1 MFSQRW
7 SGLMTLFIWPQITQI
22 TQIFK
27 SKKIKPLLARHM
39 PKYRA
44 KNQRPIRIQSDSH
57 FSERKMAPIQNA
69 FKICVICG

>member
-1 MFSQRW
+1 MFRQRW
-7 SGLMTLFIWPQITQI
+7 SGLMALFIWPQITQI

-27 SKKIKPLLARHM
+27 SKKIKPLLARRV

-44 KNQRPIRIQSDSH
+44 KNLRPSKIQSDFH

-69 FKICVICG
+69 LKFA